1 MIRRPPRATRTHTLV
16 PYTTLVRS
24 VEQADRRR
32 VAGAIEQRSHAEGRE
47 CRQRLE
53 RVHPFVSAENRR
65 GSRDQACGFSVNI
78 GPGELVDGSKSKILA
93 RERQFDRL
101 IQERGLAETYG
112 EIGRAPGRGRL
123 CQYVSHMVV
132 GVSLKKKNNKNT

>member
-1 MIRRPPRATRTHTLV
+1 MCRAPPRSTPADTPLPSTPLF
-16 PYTTLVRS
+16 RS
-24 VEQADRRR
+24 ACIILAVDQADLRR

-78 GPGELVDGSKSKILA
+78 GPGELVAGSKSKILA
-93 RERQFDRL
+93 RARQFDRL
-101 IQERGLAETYG
+101 SQMRGLAETDG
-112 EIGRAPGRGRL
+112 GFEHSG
-123 CQYVSHMVV
+123 V
-132 GVSLKKKNNKNT
+132 G